1 LALARGHVSF
11 YGEPSEM
18 LKNSE
23 VLTGDGNSI
32 SSNLMA
38 SNDGGNIIK
47 EELSS
52 DEQNLEYDI
61 TSTTIHQDASDIET
75 SRLPPEEQ
83 NEGTISYKTYFKY
96 FTAGGGLI
104 II

>member
-1 LALARGHVSF
+1 MFTHTQGHVSF

-61 TSTTIHQDASDIET
+61 TSTTIHQV
-75 SRLPPEEQ
+75 LVV
-83 NEGTISYKTYFKY
+83 
-96 FTAGGGLI
+96 
-104 II
+104 